1 MRLFIAIEL
10 PDEVKAKLAGLIPK
24 NSAIRRVAAE
34 QLHLTL
40 LFLGDVA
47 AEQLPSLKAALA
59 SIRLESFLLEFD
71 KTGCFPH
78 LRSPR
83 VFWAGL
89 KPQPLL
95 ERLAADIR
103 QVVTSCGIVT
113 EEKPFKAHITL
124 GRIKQPD
131 SCDITSLVNRP
142 LADIPSFTAEHF
154 ILFQSELS
162 QSGAVHTALDCFDL
176 TR

>member
-10 PDEVKAKLAGLIPK
+10 PDDVKMKLVGVIPK
-24 NSAIRRVAAE
+24 HSAIHRVAAD

-40 LFLGDVA
+40 HFLGDVA
-47 AEQLPSLKAALA
+47 AEQLSLLKAALA
-59 SIRLESFLLEFD
+59 EIRLETCLLEFD

-78 LRSPR
+78 LRYPR

-95 ERLAADIR
+95 ERLTADIR